1 MSAQHRHGIDA
12 KRGAAIAIGLLIVL
26 FFSLNILVDRFGRSA
41 RIDFT
46 ENGIYTISSGTRE
59 LLRSIEEPIT
69 LNFYY
74 SRDAARNFAQVRAHA
89 ARIRDMLITFSAIA
103 GDKLVVNFIEPQPFS
118 REEDEANAAGIRAV
132 ATGPDQTLYFGLAGE
147 NSVDGREVI
156 EFFAPEREAFL
167 EYDIVRLIDRLNTPE
182 PPKVGLLT
190 TLPLQFGPGG
200 PQAMMQGQ
208 SRPAQIYT
216 MLENGYDLVTLTP
229 DLTMEELA
237 ELSALI
243 IAQPPQLEDEA
254 LYALDQFLLNG
265 GRAMV
270 FLDPSSDLGR
280 ANPAAQGDPSA
291 LDALLEAWGVE
302 FDAESIVLDRARGLR
317 FPDQRNGRTIEI
329 SHPLLPRFEVQD
341 LKADDP
347 ATSDL
352 QRGLQMGS
360 IGSFSVRE
368 DASVTFEPI
377 VTTSEDTMT
386 IEASRALFA
395 PDPNEL
401 LREFLATGE
410 RRAVAARVTG
420 DAPSA
425 FPDGPPEGVAADDH
439 LAQARSPLNV
449 ILIAD
454 ADMLDD
460 RYYVFDRGLFMEV
473 TADNAFFVLNA
484 LDNILGSDAL
494 LSLRARAPSNR
505 PMTAIDNLRREAEAR
520 FLQEEERLQ
529 AELEATEARLE
540 ALQREGSGDGQ
551 FLTAPSPEEQ
561 AEIARFQAE
570 MLRIRQ
576 DLRDVQRNLNA
587 DIEALK
593 GLMIFLNVW
602 AAPLALSLGAGFV
615 AWRRRRAPKA
625 PSGAPIAGM

>member
-1 MSAQHRHGIDA
+1 MSAQNRHGIDA

-46 ENGIYTISSGTRE
+46 ESGIYTISDGTRE

-229 DLTMEELA
+229 DLTMEDLA

-265 GRAMV
+265 GRALI

-291 LDALLEAWGVE
+291 LNALLEAWGVE

-329 SHPLLPRFEVQD
+329 SHPLLPRFEVED

-352 QRGLQMGS
+352 QRGVQMGS

-368 DASVTFEPI
+368 DAPITFEPI

-386 IEASRALFA
+386 IEASRAMFA

-420 DAPSA
+420 AAPSA
-425 FPDGPPEGVAADDH
+425 FADGPPEGVAADDH
-439 LAQARSPLNV
+439 LAEARSPLNV
-449 ILIAD
+449 ILVAD

-473 TADNAFFVLNA
+473 TADNAFLVLNA

-602 AAPLALSLGAGFV
+602 AAPLALSLGAGVV